1 MKLICMSMRSYM
13 KGVRYQEICN
23 EKIVATVEMKVSRD
37 R

>member
-1 MKLICMSMRSYM
+1 MKPICMSMRSYM

-23 EKIVATVEMKVSRD
+23 EKIAATAEMKVSGD